1 MFSFLNPLI
10 IFSINFQASVSDIV
24 GALVW
29 ILQSNKGAMLSMAAD
44 VTLKLVSILPKS
56 VLQLYALDLV
66 NPLSSLLSSHQTEVA
81 ISCAAALNLSLS
93 NLSTKSG
100 KEVWDVLKKTEIV
113 SQVISNLRC
122 FPGCAKP
129 VEYFQQ
135 MALLLS
141 TILWW
146 WPPSRFSV
154 WSDAELMKG
163 LNDMLKLDNFGKA
176 AVLKLYSSIGIKHS
190 IRKKTIFTC

>member
-113 SQVISNLRC
+113 SQVITNLRC
-122 FPGCAKP
+122 FPGCAKQ
-129 VEYFQQ
+129 VEYFQE

-146 WPPSRFSV
+146 WSPSRFSV

-163 LNDMLKLDNFGKA
+163 LNDMLDNYGKA

-190 IRKKTIFTC
+190 IRNKTIFTC